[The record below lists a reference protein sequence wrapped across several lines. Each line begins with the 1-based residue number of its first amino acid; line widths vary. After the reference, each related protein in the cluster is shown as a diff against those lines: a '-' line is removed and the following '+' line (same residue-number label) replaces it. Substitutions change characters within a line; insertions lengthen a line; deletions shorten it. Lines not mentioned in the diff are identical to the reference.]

1 MFVEM
6 APLEN
11 APCLRDN
18 LNNEMLMMSAFQE
31 NIQRMDHLE
40 EKITELNN
48 LMSEM
53 KDAENVDP
61 KELEELQ
68 NDFKDF
74 ESRRTH
80 VNNFISTEKER

>member
-1 MFVEM
+1 
-6 APLEN
+6 
-11 APCLRDN
+11 
-18 LNNEMLMMSAFQE
+18 
-31 NIQRMDHLE
+31 MDHLE

-61 KELEELQ
+61 EELEELQ